1 MNSIFKEVDD
11 NLVKAFIAK
20 HMVECATEDYFKF
33 TIFVSNADKLKVITN
48 WCEELRKE
56 YMPSYVNRVKNSVNG
71 YSIEY
76 YNGGILNALV
86 LSENKRGHKCHAILV
101 DENIS
106 DDLKELAY
114 YTLLPFPMSFDSIG
128 EYKKSRVMETA
139 IRVD

>member
-1 MNSIFKEVDD
+1 MDD
-11 NLVKAFIAK
+11 NLIKAFITK
-20 HMVECATEDYFKF
+20 QMVECATEDYFKF
-33 TIFVSNADKLKVITN
+33 TIFVSDTHKLKVVTN

-56 YMPSYVNRVKNSVNG
+56 YVPSYVNKVKNSING

-114 YTLLPFPMSFDSIG
+114 YTLLPFPMNHDFIG
-128 EYKKSRVMETA
+128 EYKKSRVMEA
-139 IRVD
+139 IIRAD